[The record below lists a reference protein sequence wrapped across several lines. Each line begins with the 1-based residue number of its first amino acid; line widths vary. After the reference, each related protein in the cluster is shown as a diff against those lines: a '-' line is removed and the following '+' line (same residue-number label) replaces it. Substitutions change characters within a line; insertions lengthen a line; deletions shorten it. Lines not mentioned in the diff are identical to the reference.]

1 MMPPF
6 AEKKPTVV
14 PPEDKKRLLARLARV
29 EGQLRGIQKMISEDE
44 ECEKIAQQI
53 GAARGALNKAFADQ
67 MSCAVS
73 RTLAGYG
80 CDTEAVRNEVH
91 EVLALLAKYG

>member
-1 MMPPF
+1 MTIPF
-6 AEKKPTVV
+6 AKKVPTVV

-29 EGQLRGIQKMISEDE
+29 EGQIRGIQKMIADDE

-80 CDTEAVRNEVH
+80 CDTAEVRNEVH